1 MTSEFQAI
9 FKAAQALPDG
19 ERTLLVERLLETLPA
34 DGEDFIEEE
43 LSEEDLLAELERRR
57 QEVIAGTVEGIP
69 WSEVKKNQ

>member
-9 FKAAQALPDG
+9 FQAAQALPAG

-34 DGEDFIEEE
+34 DGEGFTEEE

-57 QEVIAGTVEGIP
+57 QQVIAGTVEGIP
-69 WSEVKKNQ
+69 WSELKKDQ

>member
-9 FKAAQALPDG
+9 FQAAQALPAG

-34 DGEDFIEEE
+34 DGEGFTEEE

-69 WSEVKKNQ
+69 WSELKKDQ